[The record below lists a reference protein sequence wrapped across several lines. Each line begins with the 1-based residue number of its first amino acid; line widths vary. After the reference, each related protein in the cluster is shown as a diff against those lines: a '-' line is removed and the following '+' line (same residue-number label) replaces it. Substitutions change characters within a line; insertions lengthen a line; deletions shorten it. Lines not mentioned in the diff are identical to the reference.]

1 MKITDYIITA
11 QQNLFRQKLR
21 TSLTMIA
28 IFIGALT
35 LSLTNGIGEGVRNF
49 FTDQLSSAESENT
62 ILIVTNQTKFSTED
76 SGSPVGSI
84 PEYNPEKQSLDGFAF
99 TILTQ
104 EQCDFLQS
112 DQKINDN
119 LSLKDAVR
127 SVYCGYPLQIEYI
140 TNPQED
146 KRYIADI
153 STYVPEIRVELLAG
167 RLITKDDENAIVV
180 SERYAT
186 ILGFE
191 EPQDAVGKT
200 VHVGVENPTSVIK
213 EFPVTIVGVQ
223 PNSFVNGG
231 QPFGN
236 ESLVREMYQYAVGN
250 NEKLLDSYSGAIA
263 VLDSDL
269 SEDDVSE
276 VRSYLHAENFETE
289 TFEEIIGRFVLQFID
304 LARWGLNLFALV
316 VLLVAA
322 FGIANTILMSVYERT
337 REIGLMRALGA
348 SKKNV
353 FFLMSFEAMI
363 LGFWGAL
370 IGLIGGIVIG
380 TILSS
385 IASNTILEGIDGF
398 TLFAFPI
405 LSSIGIVVLIILI
418 SFIASIIPA
427 IKAMRLDPIKAL
439 RHE

>member
-84 PEYNPEKQSLDGFAF
+84 PEYNPEKEAIDGFAF

-112 DQKINDN
+112 NQKINDN
-119 LSLKDAVR
+119 LSLQDAIH
-127 SVYCGYPLQIEYI
+127 SVYCSHPLQIEYI
-140 TNPQED
+140 TNPQEE
-146 KRYIADI
+146 KKYIADI
-153 STYVPEIRVELLAG
+153 STYIPEIRVELLAG
-167 RLITKDDENAIVV
+167 RLITEIDEDTIVV

-186 ILGFE
+186 QLGFATPE
-191 EPQDAVGKT
+191 ESIDKTIHIGVQD
-200 VHVGVENPTSVIK
+200 PTGTIE

-231 QPFGN
+231 QPFGD
-236 ESLVREMYQYAVGN
+236 ESLVRKLYAYSVGDN
-250 NEKLLDSYSGAIA
+250 TKLLESYSGAIA
-263 VLDSDL
+263 VLDSNL
-269 SEDDVSE
+269 SETDISE
-276 VRSYLHAENFETE
+276 VRSYLGTQNLETE

-353 FFLMSFEAMI
+353 FLLMSCEAMI
-363 LGFWGAL
+363 LGFWGAVL
-370 IGLIGGIVIG
+370 GLIGGITIG
-380 TILSS
+380 TILSE
-385 IASNTILEGIDGF
+385 IASNTILQDIDGF

-405 LSSIGIVVLIILI
+405 LSSIGIVVLIILL